1 MRNFIKVADAGN
13 PGLKGPFIIGWT
25 GMRGVVSLAAALSIP
40 VKLSNGNDFP
50 QRNLILFI
58 TFVVILLTLILQ
70 GLTLPYFIRRLQI
83 MTPDQEAE
91 EQRQYKQLK
100 YEMAAFALVQLQN
113 QYGKAL
119 EEQPILHKIA
129 DKWEHSKMLTEDT
142 EMTAEGKI
150 IYMSI
155 LRQQRKWL
163 IQHNRNNENID
174 EGIVRRHL
182 HQLDMEEEKVKN
194 L

>member
-1 MRNFIKVADAGN
+1 
-13 PGLKGPFIIGWT
+13 
-25 GMRGVVSLAAALSIP
+25 MRGVVSLAAALSIP
-40 VKLSNGNDFP
+40 VYLNNGNPFP

-58 TFVVILLTLILQ
+58 TFMVILLTMVVQ
-70 GLTLPYFIRRLQI
+70 GLTLPYFIRKLEL
-83 MTPDQEAE
+83 MTPEQEAE
-91 EQRQYKQLK
+91 EQRQYKELK
-100 YEMAAFALVQLQN
+100 YEMAAFALEQLQN

-119 EEQPILHKIA
+119 EEQPLLQKIA
-129 DKWEHSKMLTEDT
+129 DKWEASKMLTEDT
-142 EMTAEGKI
+142 DMTAEGKI
-150 IYMSI
+150 IYLNI

-163 IQHNRNNENID
+163 IQKNRKNGKLD

>member
-1 MRNFIKVADAGN
+1 MRKFISKTDSAK
-13 PGLKGPFIIGWT
+13 PELKGSFIIGWT

-40 VKLSNGNDFP
+40 EYLNNGNPFP

-70 GLTLPYFIRRLQI
+70 GLTLPYFIRRLEM
-83 MTPDQEAE
+83 MTPEQEAE
-91 EQRQYKQLK
+91 ELQQYKHLK
-100 YEMAAFALVQLQN
+100 YEMAAFALDQLKD

-119 EEQPILHKIA
+119 EEQPLLQKIA
-129 DKWEHSKMLTEDT
+129 EKWEASKMLTEDT
-142 EMTAEGKI
+142 EMTADGKI
-150 IYMSI
+150 IYLNI
-155 LRQQRKWL
+155 LHQQRKWL
-163 IQHNRNNENID
+163 IQKNRREGNLD

-182 HQLDMEEEKVKN
+182 HQLDMEEEKVRH